1 MKKILLF
8 AALLLTGSMT
18 FAQSLTS
25 GIDPQNLD
33 TSVRPGDD
41 FYHYAAGGWLKNNP
55 LDDEHTDNGA
65 FTDLYEK
72 SQKDIQDLILQYAN
86 SPQQKGTLGQKIGS
100 LYNLMMDSVRL
111 NREGWQP
118 IKPTLERIA
127 AIRDRRMQ
135 EVQEG
140 DKRIQ
145 LVSISLDKNVN
156 AWKTMV
162 KKENLAWPQYIVKGE
177 FDCMLCKEYG
187 VTGIPRFMMF
197 DKKGNIISLDAP
209 RPSAPNIIE
218 WIESNLK

>member
-72 SQKDIQDLILQYAN
+72 PS
-86 SPQQKGTLGQKIGS
+86 TGS
-100 LYNLMMDSVRL
+100 TCSTVTFSSSSTVVWIVVPS
-111 NREGWQP
+111 G
-118 IKPTLERIA
+118 
-127 AIRDRRMQ
+127 
-135 EVQEG
+135 
-140 DKRIQ
+140 
-145 LVSISLDKNVN
+145 LV
-156 AWKTMV
+156 
-162 KKENLAWPQYIVKGE
+162 
-177 FDCMLCKEYG
+177 
-187 VTGIPRFMMF
+187 
-197 DKKGNIISLDAP
+197 
-209 RPSAPNIIE
+209 
-218 WIESNLK
+218 